1 MNEDKQAIKGLK
13 INNILISKSA
23 TDDDLFSVF
32 KIETSFQILN
42 GFDIEVTTNA
52 NNKIFEI
59 LGIDVK
65 IDVQSD

>member
-1 MNEDKQAIKGLK
+1 M
-13 INNILISKSA
+13 
-23 TDDDLFSVF
+23 FSVF